1 MGRSPRG
8 SRRSADGTSPSPT
21 TATATAPRRSW
32 ATAPW
37 SSGWTTTARARR
49 RSWRRGR
56 IPTGCS
62 GRWSKETWGFP
73 ASRWWRRRCSRS
85 SSPRWAPTRRWRR
98 RRRRRRVHKIL
109 AVIRREFIERV
120 RTRAFVISTVLLP
133 LLMTTFTVLPALLL
147 RRASGT
153 KRVALIE
160 GVEGSFG
167 ARAAE
172 ALLASRRR
180 DTAAPIPFRV
190 ERLPAVGRVDA
201 VRDSALRLT
210 GLSRKAK
217 TADGFDGVLVLTEE
231 TLTSGKIQY
240 YGTNVGSIAEMRRL
254 EGILQP
260 VVQRERLERLG
271 VEAGV
276 VLKAVG
282 RVDLVTQKVAD
293 GRLTGQSGE
302 ATFGLAYGMVF
313 ILYLTLMIYGSQVMT
328 SVVEEKSSRIIEVLA
343 SSLKPFALLT
353 GQVLRGGAADHPRDH
368 DHLRACERSQRHP
381 RRGHLVHSVLGAV
394 RGAGALLDHPA
405 PGLGSAGV
413 DCGHDAERD
422 RGRLGRRTGVPG
434 RDPLVR
440 SEGVVPGRGEVDP
453 QRVTGRR

>member
-1 MGRSPRG
+1 
-8 SRRSADGTSPSPT
+8 
-21 TATATAPRRSW
+21 
-32 ATAPW
+32 
-37 SSGWTTTARARR
+37 
-49 RSWRRGR
+49 
-56 IPTGCS
+56 
-62 GRWSKETWGFP
+62 
-73 ASRWWRRRCSRS
+73 
-85 SSPRWAPTRRWRR
+85 
-98 RRRRRRVHKIL
+98 VHKIL

-343 SSLKPFALLT
+343 SSLKPFELMLGKVIGVGAVGLFQLTIWAASALYL
-353 GQVLRGGAADHPRDH
+353 GSFGASFLGRISGEASDVGAA
-368 DHLRACERSQRHP
+368 AAS
-381 RRGHLVHSVLGAV
+381 
-394 RGAGALLDHPA
+394 AGAPSILAAISPELMIIFLVLFI
-405 PGLGSAGV
+405 LGFLFYAAMFAAVGSMCSTV
-413 DCGHDAERD
+413 QDTQQVMMPVTLPII
-422 RGRLGRRTGVPG
+422 LGIMTIFALVN
-434 RDPLVR
+434 DPNGTL
-440 SEGVVPGRGEVDP
+440 GVVISFIPFWAPFAVPVRYSITPLPVWEVLASIAVMILSVIGVAWAAGRVY
-453 QRVTGRR
+453 RVGILSYGRKASFRDVARWIRSG